1 MSVSRPKVLGFNL
14 MSWWPWELEQ
24 RVQALEGYV
33 SSIAEQMVIISNKV
47 KGEQDMRSRLHD
59 RLSTLV
65 SDLDK
70 SADAVIANATESE
83 TEFQDI
89 ITGMETVINKLK
101 QKIADDAS
109 EGSSTGGGSG
119 AR

>member
-1 MSVSRPKVLGFNL
+1 
-14 MSWWPWELEQ
+14 MSWWPWELEE
-24 RVQALEGYV
+24 RVKNLENA
-33 SSIAEQMVIISNKV
+33 IAILA
-47 KGEQDMRSRLHD
+47 GERDMRSRLHD

-109 EGSSTGGGSG
+109 QGGSTGGGSG

>member
-1 MSVSRPKVLGFNL
+1 M
-14 MSWWPWELEQ
+14 EQ
-24 RVQALEGYV
+24 R
-33 SSIAEQMVIISNKV
+33 IAEIEKNVDALWQFVGTL
-47 KGEQDMRSRLHD
+47 KGEDMSKLHD
-59 RLSTLV
+59 RLTTLV

-70 SADAVIANATESE
+70 SADTVIANATETE
-83 TEFQDI
+83 TEFQDV
-89 ITGMETVINKLK
+89 ITGLEAVVQKLK